1 MIDVQFQGQEPADLN
16 PSRLADVIAGT
27 LEILKKPDHD
37 ITLRLIDDAEMQH
50 LNQTFR
56 GEDKTTD
63 VLSFN
68 QDVQDPE
75 TGHIYLGD
83 ILISLPQATKQAL
96 EHEHSLE
103 DEICFLAIHGTLH
116 LLGYDHYTAEE
127 KAIMWPLQDEIFAT
141 LRTKPDGEGL

>member
-16 PSRLADVIAGT
+16 PARLGEVIAGT

-83 ILISLPQATKQAL
+83 ILISLPQAAKQAL
-96 EHEHSLE
+96 EHDHSLE
-103 DEICFLAIHGTLH
+103 DEISFLAIHGTLH

-141 LRTKPDGEGL
+141 LITTSKGDAQ